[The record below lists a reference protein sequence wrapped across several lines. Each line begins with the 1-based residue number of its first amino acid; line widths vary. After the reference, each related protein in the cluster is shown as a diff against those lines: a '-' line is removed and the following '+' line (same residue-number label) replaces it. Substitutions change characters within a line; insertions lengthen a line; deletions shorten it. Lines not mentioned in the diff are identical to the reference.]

1 MISVETL
8 ALAKKYADGIASDI
22 TSITVD
28 ENVITFTT
36 SGGDEFEITLNAVK
50 SAEIDSDSHL
60 IITLSDDSE
69 IDAGAITFS
78 ASGCELDTPIT
89 IGGVSQTNAEDAL
102 GALETAKQD
111 KELATAITVNGVS
124 KDTVEEALDAINT
137 YADSKLDASEIAS
150 KTIYI
155 DAEDGDDSNS
165 GSAADSAVKTISGA
179 YGKIKCATNLNLVFV
194 SDYTGDLEDTNS
206 LVPVL
211 TVTSDDTDNPVEIS
225 GSIKVSDKQ
234 RVEISFIDVEVTL
247 AEGTDSA
254 IDIKDTSS
262 VAIHDVNVNCINT
275 YQTNAGQLIRLEN
288 VATSYFKQNV
298 EVTKDASST
307 QNIDIALA
315 LVNSSAMVDSTG
327 NAFSGTRRVVDLK
340 HGSTLVT
347 SSTFI
352 DASSSALAK
361 VNRNINGV
369 YVLDGILQDQG
380 MISVDK
386 LKELTASSE
395 HYQDFVTAVAAL

>member
-22 TSITVD
+22 TDISVSD
-28 ENVITFTT
+28 NVITFTN
-36 SGGDEFEITLNAVK
+36 SNGDEFEITLNAVK
-50 SAEIDSDSHL
+50 SAEIDSSSHL

-69 IDAGAITFS
+69 IDAGAVTFS
-78 ASGCELDTPIT
+78 ASGCALDTPIV
-89 IGGVSQTNAEDAL
+89 IGGESQTNAEDAL
-102 GALETAKQD
+102 GALQTAKQD
-111 KELATAITVNGVS
+111 TVLSAPLTVNGVS
-124 KDTVEEALDAINT
+124 ESTVEDALSAINA
-137 YADSKLDASEIAS
+137 YADLKLNASEITS

-165 GSAADSAVKTISGA
+165 GASSDAAVKTVSGA
-179 YGKIKCATNLNLVFV
+179 YGKIKCATKLNLVFV

-206 LVPVL
+206 LIPVL
-211 TVTSDDTDNPVEIS
+211 TVTSDDTNNPVKIS
-225 GSIKVSDKQ
+225 GSIKISDKQ
-234 RVEISFIDVEVTL
+234 KVDISFIDVEVTL

-254 IDIKDTSS
+254 VDIKDTSS
-262 VAIHDVNVNCINT
+262 VNIHDVNINCINT

-288 VATSYFKQNV
+288 VATSYLEKNV
-298 EVTKDASST
+298 KITKDSSST

-315 LVNSSAMVDSTG
+315 LVNSSVMIDSTG
-327 NAFSGTRRVVDLK
+327 NVFSGCRRVVDLK
-340 HGSTLVT
+340 HGSALVT

-380 MISVDK
+380 MISVDT
-386 LKELTASSE
+386 LKSLTASSTY
-395 HYQDFVTAVAAL
+395 YQDFVNAVAAL